1 MPCYYGIDT
10 PTRQELIA
18 SSHDVEEIRKYVTAD
33 SLAYLGLE
41 GLKEIVPN
49 AENYCSACFDNF
61 YPINFPGEHLEQME
75 FFF

>member
-33 SLAYLGLE
+33 SLSYLDLE
-41 GLKEIVPN
+41 GLKKIVPD
-49 AENYCSACFDNF
+49 ADHYCSACFDNL
-61 YPINFPGEHLEQME
+61 YPISFPGEHLEQME